1 MTTQGAQSSG
11 SDIGGVNNVDSEGQ
25 TAPQPVSPD
34 VKRPRGK
41 KDRAQFILY
50 AIATVAAIGLVTT
63 LVGVYFVDNDTVIV
77 VGALTVIAAA
87 TVWIVG
93 AFALLVGLVAWQF
106 KSDDGDPPQQS
117 RKG

>member
-11 SDIGGVNNVDSEGQ
+11 SDIDGVNNVDLAGQ
-25 TAPQPVSPD
+25 TAPQPVPQD
-34 VKRPRGK
+34 VKRPGGK
-41 KDRAQFILY
+41 KDRTQFILY

-63 LVGVYFVDNDTVIV
+63 LVGVYLVENDTVIV
-77 VGALTVIAAA
+77 VGALTVTAAA

-93 AFALLVGLVAWQF
+93 AFALLVGLMAGQF
-106 KSDDGDPPQQS
+106 KSDAGDPPQQS